1 MTDRT
6 TATGGTSFPILKNS
20 VILQIM
26 EEVQIPLT
34 EAELVEPGRCKERV
48 REVFARLLILCWGM
62 TNNDSLS
69 TIPHR
74 VIGSSVIKN
83 NNYPELYIDALPEIK
98 FFILLTKLM
107 TICGNT
113 DFGFKDLQLP
123 QSKRFK
129 LQLSAVINFLK
140 FKEDMQ
146 HLVEQGQDEREE
158 LFAAMDE
165 VTAQCATLEDE
176 LEKAKRLN
184 QSKMLERDQAMA
196 ECKEMEA
203 DIAQQNRKQAS
214 IRQETYILKK
224 SANELK
230 DQIANL
236 SISLRELQATERQLS
251 KEIVDSPDR
260 IKFDLETA
268 HQRLETVKKLIETK
282 EMERKLIQ
290 LKVQNAMT
298 AEGDTRRVMHLM
310 DEMET
315 KIQEYEV
322 VVEDLDD
329 TQRRFESAERTLEE
343 RRKEKEVQEKKLQ
356 VVEKRK
362 VETSKML
369 TKALHQSQKEVQLA
383 NNKLGEVEKDRSDG
397 FARIEESQRRVQ
409 ELETRMD
416 EERKRAMDVVNSRIA
431 SFRRFEKA
439 FNEQDTL
446 DEIICA

>member
-1 MTDRT
+1 MCTFFRLYYT
-6 TATGGTSFPILKNS
+6 VGARHIYIYIRRVLKSNILPPFLLS
-20 VILQIM
+20 SSPLLQ
-26 EEVQIPLT
+26 
-34 EAELVEPGRCKERV
+34 
-48 REVFARLLILCWGM
+48 
-62 TNNDSLS
+62 
-69 TIPHR
+69 
-74 VIGSSVIKN
+74 
-83 NNYPELYIDALPEIK
+83 
-98 FFILLTKLM
+98 
-107 TICGNT
+107 
-113 DFGFKDLQLP
+113 
-123 QSKRFK
+123 
-129 LQLSAVINFLK
+129 
-140 FKEDMQ
+140 
-146 HLVEQGQDEREE
+146 
-158 LFAAMDE
+158 
-165 VTAQCATLEDE
+165 
-176 LEKAKRLN
+176 
-184 QSKMLERDQAMA
+184 
-196 ECKEMEA
+196 MEA

-356 VVEKRK
+356 VVGKFSCA
-362 VETSKML
+362 SKNIIIP
-369 TKALHQSQKEVQLA
+369 S
-383 NNKLGEVEKDRSDG
+383 SS
-397 FARIEESQRRVQ
+397 I
-409 ELETRMD
+409 
-416 EERKRAMDVVNSRIA
+416 
-431 SFRRFEKA
+431 SFVP
-439 FNEQDTL
+439 FNTL
-446 DEIICA
+446 FYYVCSVY